1 MGYWQEFQGV
11 NAGYVLELYDRFR
24 NKPSSVDAATRAYF
38 EHWTPPAEDAP
49 GSPAKDG
56 ELFLSVGG
64 PASGG
69 LAVPSAQVGVCYPA
83 GGAPMAI
90 DKIVGAVNLA
100 ESIRKFGHLDAHVDP
115 LGSEPTSDPSLLLET
130 HFVTEGDLRE
140 LPANL
145 IVGPIAQDKANALE
159 VIQELRAVY

>member
-56 ELFLSVGG
+56 ELFLSVGPKRPG
-64 PASGG
+64 W
-69 LAVPSAQVGVCYPA
+69 GVLPC
-83 GGAPMAI
+83 GW
-90 DKIVGAVNLA
+90 
-100 ESIRKFGHLDAHVDP
+100 RAH
-115 LGSEPTSDPSLLLET
+115 
-130 HFVTEGDLRE
+130 GD
-140 LPANL
+140 
-145 IVGPIAQDKANALE
+145 
-159 VIQELRAVY
+159 